1 MTCVYGFEHIFFN
14 SPRQVDKEA
23 LILLDQ
29 SIKCNRSPSYTL
41 GRNFIGSP
49 TKNMKI
55 LLVTITAGKGDN
67 PTHTHIKSGVFDQWL
82 QLESGEHCT
91 TSP

>member
-41 GRNFIGSP
+41 GRKFVGIP
-49 TKNMKI
+49 Y
-55 LLVTITAGKGDN
+55 
-67 PTHTHIKSGVFDQWL
+67 
-82 QLESGEHCT
+82 
-91 TSP
+91 